1 MKLIKKNFLL
11 VENLYLYFFF
21 LLIDIVLLLHK
32 IYILW
37 SGVHYPLELAHFYG
51 VMPSWLYM
59 FFLAV
64 NTLIYLFIIT
74 AGNVFKEKQDDNIC
88 ETNYKLT
95 LLGIFGVTLLSVVLK
110 KYAIYAT
117 AFLYYIAIKSVRFTN
132 DQD

>member
-1 MKLIKKNFLL
+1 MQRTAISSKYFGHVLFFKMYCLRLIYWQSFFSPMF
-11 VENLYLYFFF
+11 YL
-21 LLIDIVLLLHK
+21 
-32 IYILW
+32 
-37 SGVHYPLELAHFYG
+37 
-51 VMPSWLYM
+51 

-64 NTLIYLFIIT
+64 NTFIYLFVIT

-95 LLGIFGVTLLSVVLK
+95 LLGIFGVTLLSVVLN